1 MGKMT
6 QVERMMRYQGDTE
19 IAKEKMLQ
27 AESSIENYFRGP
39 VHDIELGK
47 QLIDAANAASREYL
61 SQFAVLWPTI
71 YRLREA

>member
-6 QVERMMRYQGDTE
+6 RVERMMTYQGDTE

-47 QLIDAANAASREYL
+47 QLIDVANAARREYL
-61 SQFAVLWPTI
+61 GQSAVLWPKI